1 MPVLIRWLRPI
12 IAVSI
17 ASLIAWLLFPL
28 ARGAPTLLLFS
39 SVLITSWQ
47 DGLAGGLISA
57 ALAIVA
63 LNAFFIP
70 PFGFSLRPEE
80 LLETFIFAVFAVV
93 TSKVASDRR
102 RAQRRIV
109 AANEQLEN
117 KVAERTA
124 EIVQANRQ
132 LQEFARG
139 ISHDLREPLR
149 MVTAYSQLLAR
160 RGRDGHL
167 DAGELEMLDY
177 ISAGGQRMDRM
188 IADLLTYSTA
198 LQSQIPLSEVD
209 VRRVIETALQNL
221 RTSILESAAT
231 VSFDSLPHVKG
242 VESELIRL
250 FQNLIGNALKYRKP
264 HTPPHIRISA
274 QRQGP
279 EWLFTIADNGVGFKP
294 ELSETIFGVFK
305 RLHQNEASGTGVGLA
320 LCRRIAEQ
328 HGGRIW
334 ANGRHGEGATF
345 YFTLTDADA

>member
-1 MPVLIRWLRPI
+1 MPVFIRWLRPI
-12 IAVSI
+12 MAVSI

-47 DGLAGGLISA
+47 AGLAGGLVSA
-57 ALAIVA
+57 TLAIAA

-102 RAQRRIV
+102 RTQQRV
-109 AANEQLEN
+109 LAANEQLED
-117 KVAERTA
+117 KVAARTA
-124 EIVQANRQ
+124 ELVQANRQ

-149 MVTAYSQLLAR
+149 MMTAYSQLLSR
-160 RGRDGHL
+160 RSRDGRL
-167 DAGELEMLDY
+167 DEGELEMLDY
-177 ISAGGQRMDRM
+177 ISAGGERMDRM

-198 LQSQIPLSEVD
+198 LQSQSPLYKVD
-209 VRRVIETALQNL
+209 VRHTIESALQNL

-250 FQNLIGNALKYRKP
+250 FQNLIGNALKYRKSN
-264 HTPPHIRISA
+264 TPPHIQITA

-279 EWLFTIADNGVGFKP
+279 EWLFTIADNGLGFKP
-294 ELSETIFGVFK
+294 ELSEIIFGVFK
-305 RLHQNEASGTGVGLA
+305 RLHQNESAGTGVGLA
-320 LCRRIAEQ
+320 LCRRITEQ

-334 ANGRHGEGATF
+334 ANGNAGEGATF
-345 YFTLTDADA
+345 YLTLPDADA